1 MQVNRYNFLRWFND
15 QVDPNLPELPYAY
28 HRDKGACGYMPI
40 APPAEAMNFYI
51 NSPVGFDYEDFPNL
65 RLGMYRADGTLVA
78 PSLGPLQQLEL
89 GDGTY
94 HIYCS
99 LVVPAAEYGIH
110 YFRIYRNSTGEELL
124 RSSYVLVRTD
134 MEDLYGSTIYCRFR
148 HDRFFYNTYY
158 AELPGFYQQF
168 RLNLSVADEQVES
181 EEEVYREVSTGK
193 TRTLNSYESK
203 AVKIESYYFD
213 QSAHEA
219 TALMFRHSYVEL
231 NSRQYSLKSA
241 YKYTPNPMSKYT
253 KGEAEIYDL
262 SFASVNRC

>member
-110 YFRIYRNSTGEELL
+110 YFRIYPLL
-124 RSSYVLVRTD
+124 PDISKFNRGGVTKEFLRACPDRYGRSIRFHNLLPLQARPLFLQYVLRRIARV
-134 MEDLYGSTIYCRFR
+134 LPAVSVKSFGS
-148 HDRFFYNTYY
+148 
-158 AELPGFYQQF
+158 G
-168 RLNLSVADEQVES
+168 
-181 EEEVYREVSTGK
+181 
-193 TRTLNSYESK
+193 
-203 AVKIESYYFD
+203 
-213 QSAHEA
+213 
-219 TALMFRHSYVEL
+219 
-231 NSRQYSLKSA
+231 
-241 YKYTPNPMSKYT
+241 
-253 KGEAEIYDL
+253 
-262 SFASVNRC
+262 